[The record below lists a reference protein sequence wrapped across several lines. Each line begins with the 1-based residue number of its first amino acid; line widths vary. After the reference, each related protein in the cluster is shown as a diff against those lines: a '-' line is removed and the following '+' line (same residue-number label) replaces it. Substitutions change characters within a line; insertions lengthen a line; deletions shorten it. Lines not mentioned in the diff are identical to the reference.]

1 MASPNE
7 QAAALYRTWFGKAEQ
22 EARLLSPGLQVPENP
37 FAVAPPG
44 GEATTQGVPEAVKPV
59 AEALN
64 MTRQLLSQSYA
75 ALGAAPPGQD
85 WQGLAAANAARLKT
99 VFDAGAAAQRQWLE
113 NSTRA
118 IGELGRAWT
127 SGGQP
132 LLAPGGPW
140 SLLDMRGT
148 HPLLDGLDRTF
159 SALADAFGLGPSRA
173 LRDAWRELIAADMG
187 RRKAQLDYFA
197 LVAGAWSDVVDGV
210 GVRLREMGA
219 RGERVDSL
227 MALIRLWASVAER
240 TLHGALQSKSGLEAT
255 TAYVRAALTY
265 RQQQNRVVETLSGL
279 LGVPTRGEVDD
290 AYLEIQ
296 TLKRQVRELQHKV
309 RILSGAPAAAR
320 RESGEASRAET

>member
-1 MASPNE
+1 MTPNE
-7 QAAALYRTWFGKAEQ
+7 QSAALYRTWFGVVEQ
-22 EARLLSPGLQVPENP
+22 WTRMFSPWLQVPGNP
-37 FAVAPPG
+37 FTAAPSG
-44 GEATTQGVPEAVKPV
+44 ADASAHGVPDAVKPIV
-59 AEALN
+59 EALN
-64 MTRQLLSQSYA
+64 LTLHLLSQSYA
-75 ALGAAPPGQD
+75 ALGAAQPGQD
-85 WQGLAAANAARLKT
+85 WQGVAAANAERLKS
-99 VFDAGAAAQRQWLE
+99 FFEAGAVAQRQWLE
-113 NSTRA
+113 NGTRA
-118 IGELGRAWT
+118 MGELGRVWT
-127 SGGQP
+127 GAGQP
-132 LLAPGGPW
+132 FPTAGPW

-173 LRDAWRELIAADMG
+173 LRDAWRELIAADVQ

>member
-7 QAAALYRTWFGKAEQ
+7 QAAALYRTWFGMVEQ
-22 EARLLSPGLQVPENP
+22 WARMFSPWLQMPGNP
-37 FAVAPPG
+37 FVARTG
-44 GEATTQGVPEAVKPV
+44 ADAAAEGVPEPVKPI
-59 AEALN
+59 AEALD

-99 VFDAGAAAQRQWLE
+99 VFDAGAAAQKQWLE

-127 SGGQP
+127 GGGQP
-132 LLAPGGPW
+132 FLSPGGPW
-140 SLLDMRGT
+140 SLLDVRST

-173 LRDAWRELIAADMG
+173 LRDAWRELIAADVG

-197 LVAGAWSDVVDGV
+197 VVAGAWSDVVDGV
-210 GVRLREMGA
+210 GIRLREMGA

-227 MALIRLWASVAER
+227 VALVRLWAGVAER
-240 TLHGALQSKSGLEAT
+240 TLHEALQSKPGLEAT
-255 TAYVRAALTY
+255 AAYVRAALRY
-265 RQQQNRVVETLSGL
+265 RQQQHRVVETLSGL
-279 LGVPTRGEVDD
+279 LGVPTRSEVDD

-296 TLKRQVRELQHKV
+296 TLKRQVRELQREV
-309 RILSGAPAAAR
+309 RRLSGGPAPAR
-320 RESGEASRAET
+320 RKSGEASRGEAR